1 MFRTG
6 GGGGFGLPVGDSP
19 LELAV
24 MLLVVLGILWLVFKI
39 FTS

>member
-1 MFRTG
+1 MFRSG
-6 GGGGFGLPVGDSP
+6 GGGGFGLPMDGGP
-19 LELAV
+19 IELAV